1 MSLRKVLSKT
11 FITFVLVFT
20 IVISVFPIIW
30 VIFSSFK
37 TNSEILSNPF
47 SLPSSLNFSGFAY
60 VIENY
65 NFLRYLM
72 NSLIAS
78 LSSTAISLI
87 IYAMAGY
94 VFAKYKFPFK
104 NALYALFIITLLIPA
119 QSKAQPIFSLIMDFN
134 LYDTVTGLS
143 LVYISSGMAM
153 SLFILRS
160 TFSGLPDALS
170 EAASIEGAGFVR
182 IFWQIYL
189 PLAKN
194 GLATAGILMFLNNWN
209 EYFYASLLTSS
220 DVSRT
225 LPVALQ
231 FFNEAFSYD
240 YTKLFSALT
249 LIILPGVVVYILIQ
263 EQVQKSFASSG
274 IK

>member
-1 MSLRKVLSKT
+1 MSFKKTLSK
-11 FITFVLVFT
+11 IIISSILIFT
-20 IVISVFPIIW
+20 IVISIFPILW
-30 VIFSSFK
+30 VIFSAFK
-37 TNSEILSNPF
+37 TNSEILNSPF
-47 SLPSSLNFSGFAY
+47 ALPSSFNFSGFTY

-65 NFLRYLM
+65 NFGKYLL
-72 NSLIAS
+72 NSLIIA
-78 LSSTAISLI
+78 LSSTVISLI

-94 VFAKYKFPFK
+94 VFAKYRFPFK
-104 NALYALFIITLLIPA
+104 NVLYALFIITLLVPA
-119 QSKAQPIFSLIMDFN
+119 QSKAQPIFTLIMNFD
-134 LYDTVTGLS
+134 LYDTLTGLS
-143 LVYISSGMAM
+143 LVYISGGMAM
-153 SLFILRS
+153 SLFILRA
-160 TFSGLPDALS
+160 TFSSIPDALR
-170 EAASIEGAGFVR
+170 EAASIEGAGFMR
-182 IFWQIYL
+182 IFWTIYF
-189 PLAKN
+189 PLARN

-220 DVSRT
+220 DRSRT

-249 LIILPGVVVYILIQ
+249 LIILPGIVVYVLIQ